1 MGKKSLLFL
10 SGFIILYFLQ
20 SLGLPKVREGNREAW
35 RELVKGMETF
45 ALAVYQEVC
54 QEKGNQFY
62 SPLSLS
68 LALSMALEGAR
79 DETARQMAG
88 VLHLPLDESRR
99 REGVAQ
105 LIALVNM
112 PARKSRLHLANA
124 IWVQKDFQVLKT
136 YLEVVASIYDG
147 RATNVDFINRREE
160 ARRMIND
167 WTAEKTADKIKDL
180 IPPGVLN
187 PLTQLVLTNAV
198 YFRGLWLLPFNPELT
213 KPEKFYLDDGKE
225 VEVPM
230 MRLTGERARFPY
242 LETEDWQLLEMLYE
256 GKDLSML
263 ILLPRR
269 RDLSHLETKLSS
281 EALETWKK
289 ELKEERV
296 DVYLPRFKMET
307 KYLLKEKLVSFGMPI
322 AFSSQANFS
331 GIDGQKDLF
340 LQQVIHQA
348 FVEVN
353 EEGTEAAGATGVIVG
368 RTAYIPEKK
377 FVFRADHPFLFIIQE
392 KTSGVMLFLGRL
404 VDPR

>member
-1 MGKKSLLFL
+1 MGKKFLLLL
-10 SGFIILYFLQ
+10 SGFIILGFLQ
-20 SLGLPKVREGNREAW
+20 SHGIPKGREGTLEAR
-35 RELVKGMETF
+35 RELIKGMETF

-68 LALSMALEGAR
+68 LALGMALEGAR
-79 DETARQMAG
+79 DETASQMAG

-124 IWVQKDFQVLKT
+124 IWLQKDFQVLKT

-213 KPEKFYLDDGKE
+213 RPEKFYLDEGKE

-263 ILLPRR
+263 ILLPRQK
-269 RDLSHLETKLSS
+269 DLSRLESKLTA

-307 KYLLKEKLVSFGMPI
+307 KYFLKEKLVSLGMPI

-331 GIDGQKDLF
+331 GINGQKDLF

-353 EEGTEAAGATGVIVG
+353 EEGTEAAGATGVIVS

-377 FVFRADHPFLFIIQE
+377 FIFRADHPFLFIIQE

>member
-1 MGKKSLLFL
+1 MGKKFLLLL
-10 SGFIILYFLQ
+10 SGFIILGFLQ
-20 SLGLPKVREGNREAW
+20 SHGLPKGREGTLEAR
-35 RELVKGMETF
+35 RELIKGMETF

-68 LALSMALEGAR
+68 LALGMALEGAR
-79 DETARQMAG
+79 DETASQMAG

-124 IWVQKDFQVLKT
+124 IWLQKDFQVLKT

-213 KPEKFYLDDGKE
+213 RPEKFYLDEGKE

-263 ILLPRR
+263 ILLPRQK
-269 RDLSHLETKLSS
+269 DLSRLESKLTA

-307 KYLLKEKLVSFGMPI
+307 KYFLKEKLVSLGMPI

-331 GIDGQKDLF
+331 GINGQKDLF

-353 EEGTEAAGATGVIVG
+353 EEGTEAAGATGVIVS

-377 FVFRADHPFLFIIQE
+377 FIFRADHPFLFIIQE